1 VQSGSGEYVRKCL
14 VASDTLEAIQDLI
27 SEQNWNCALP
37 RLTSL
42 LEAQPTFAHAW
53 YLLGQCL
60 RFSGK
65 IASSIS
71 ALTKATQLDPS
82 QESYFLALG
91 IAYQLNES
99 YEESLGSLRQ
109 AHAIKSDYVEA
120 YISAAITLKHMGNP
134 EKSAEIFD
142 EAANALILQHIR
154 NQPNDYATR
163 IYGFRPMQGGLWTGY
178 LSKTMLLICAQQ
190 DIGAIRFPTSKTVA
204 LEYESHEN
212 GGLFW
217 KDVTLGDGQMT
228 RILMPNLYDY
238 VRESLISDMRYS
250 LILGDKSLVLS
261 SLGRFYEAE
270 EHKNEALA
278 FQLAAS

>member
-1 VQSGSGEYVRKCL
+1 MASGS
-14 VASDTLEAIQDLI
+14 LEAIQDLI
-27 SEQNWNCALP
+27 SAQNWSGALP
-37 RLTSL
+37 RLTTL

-53 YLLGQCL
+53 YLLGQCH

-99 YEESLGSLRQ
+99 YEESLASLRQ
-109 AHAIKSDYVEA
+109 AHAIKSDYLEA
-120 YISAAITLKHMGNP
+120 YISAAITLKRMGNL

-142 EAANALILQHIR
+142 EAASALTLQYIR

-178 LSKTMLLICAQQ
+178 LSKAMFLICAQ
-190 DIGAIRFPTSKTVA
+190 DDTGGISFPTSKTAA
-204 LEYESHEN
+204 LEYESLEN

-217 KDVTLGDGQMT
+217 KDVALGDGQMT
-228 RILMPNLYDY
+228 RILMPNLFDY
-238 VRESLISDMRYS
+238 VRESLISDRRYS
-250 LILGDKSLVLS
+250 LILGDKSLVLT
-261 SLGRFYEAE
+261 SLGRFDEAE
-270 EHKNEALA
+270 EHKNEELE
-278 FQLAAS
+278 FQLLSA